1 MTTGVWV
8 YGLTPSKGKD
18 SHGPQKVC
26 SETTVSE
33 TLTYETEVFVLG
45 KYLGQNKI
53 SFYEGE
59 HHCPHFKGKKMFFL
73 HAPFYDPLKDL
84 NIKIIYL
91 FHMLSNTGEVG
102 AYREKK
108 AIKSFLE

>member
-1 MTTGVWV
+1 
-8 YGLTPSKGKD
+8 
-18 SHGPQKVC
+18 
-26 SETTVSE
+26 
-33 TLTYETEVFVLG
+33 
-45 KYLGQNKI
+45 
-53 SFYEGE
+53 
-59 HHCPHFKGKKMFFL
+59 MFFL

-108 AIKSFLE
+108 AIKSFLEWKNI